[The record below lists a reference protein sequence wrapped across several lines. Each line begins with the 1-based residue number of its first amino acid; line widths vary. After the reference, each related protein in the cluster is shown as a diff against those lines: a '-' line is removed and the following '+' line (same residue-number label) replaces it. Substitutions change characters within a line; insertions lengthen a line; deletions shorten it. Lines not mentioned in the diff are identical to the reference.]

1 MATELTLEAY
11 LGERLHYVMALQIWE
26 LINTLYTAN
35 DAIRDLGSDWLTG
48 CLLSTQVTCCL
59 YTFCEI

>member
-11 LGERLHYVMALQIWE
+11 LGERLHYVMALQIRE
-26 LINTLYTAN
+26 LINTLYTAI

-48 CLLSTQVTCCL
+48 
-59 YTFCEI
+59 